1 MQADSLPSELSG
13 RYRIE
18 QPICIHMDTAMH
30 IRARTHTH
38 THTHTHTEAALLTV
52 GTINQPSSPLNLA
65 TPKHF
70 SKEGLIFKI
79 EAIVKYLPW
88 LEFFS
93 SVFIY
98 LAVPG
103 LGRSMPDLCGTRT
116 P

>member
-30 IRARTHTH
+30 IRAHTH

-79 EAIVKYLPW
+79 EAIGKYLPW